1 MNINGLISSM
11 DLEKLNKDCILHSVL
26 RIYIDKKSKL
36 SSCDDNEAIML
47 KKQLEEYSDV
57 LKRVLNYAK
66 CFPASCDNCEG
77 LTKCIECII
86 KNNCVDASVKFYKL
100 QQQTAAV

>member
-1 MNINGLISSM
+1 MNIDGLISSI

-36 SSCDDNEAIML
+36 SSCDDNEASRLI
-47 KKQLEEYSDV
+47 KQLEEYSDV

-86 KNNCVDASVKFYKL
+86 KNNCVDAHLMLYKL
-100 QQQTAAV
+100 KQLAAV